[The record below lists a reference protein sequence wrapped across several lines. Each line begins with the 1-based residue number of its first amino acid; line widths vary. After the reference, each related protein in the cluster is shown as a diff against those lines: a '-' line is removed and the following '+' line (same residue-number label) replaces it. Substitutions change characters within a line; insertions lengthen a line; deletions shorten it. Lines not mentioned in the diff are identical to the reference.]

1 MSDYDFEMRHTRVE
15 RSLSYYP
22 SENAAVPQQDLNEEQ
37 ISYIEQKFVDLLDLA
52 YENPKVSFT
61 ASFVYIGGMTAA
73 VVFFCR
79 YISHQAF

>member
-1 MSDYDFEMRHTRVE
+1 MADYDFEMRNTTIQQACLCYISENRVLPE
-15 RSLSYYP
+15 RDLNQEQLSYL
-22 SENAAVPQQDLNEEQ
+22 Q
-37 ISYIEQKFVDLLDLA
+37 QKFVDLLDVA

-79 YISHQAF
+79 YISHQGF